1 MSSMIPGHAST
12 SRPPP
17 EDAESNASRASQ
29 GAAQLKSSP
38 MVSSKIQ
45 GGASAS
51 RAPEGPASA
60 NSSPTRSS
68 TATKSTSS
76 SRARQVTVRLEPS
89 PPTKLSTDAGG
100 TRTSRP
106 PQRLARPNSSLSSTK
121 SSVVP
126 GNTTISRPPQRLA
139 KPTSCLSLAQSSVV
153 PGNTTISRPPQGT
166 ARFKSLSTKPSM
178 IPSNAN
184 VSRPQTGTRFN
195 SMSAKTDSAVIHHHP
210 NEFLDSRI
218 QAGLL
223 ASGNESRVL
232 ILSGGQGGRGGDG
245 GVQGQGGA
253 GGTGD
258 GPRVHITAHNV
269 TNIHPSP
276 AVVQASQVLNHCP
289 PPSKNFQGRQVILNE
304 MHLFF
309 AENTG
314 MEHIY
319 VLYGL
324 GGAGKTQIAL
334 KVIADSTRFTD
345 RLLVD
350 ASSTERIETG
360 LKNIAIAKASG
371 ESWQDGLRW
380 LFGKHEPW
388 LLFFDNADDPQV
400 DLNSFIPRCNHGNIL
415 ITSRNQG
422 LKGYGAHTLVSNM
435 EEPDA
440 ITLLLKSAHHM
451 ISPTNN
457 QLAAELVQE
466 LCYLPLAIVQAG
478 AFILQS
484 EDLSGY
490 LALFKKNRVNLLSEK
505 PTQSYDGYSLSVFT
519 TWQISFN
526 KLSQPAAMFL
536 QLCSFLH
543 WDEIL
548 EEIFSGASRYSF
560 PSWGPPK
567 ENLQQALEFLSHF
580 VGPSREWNTFD
591 FVKVTNEIKAYS
603 LINFNA
609 EKKSFSIHPLVHEW
623 SQTTLADLN
632 SAHSCMID
640 ILGMCIVEIPR
651 RDRLYLRESAG
662 QYTKALKLELNTLEK
677 TREILGDDHP
687 DTLTAMNNLADTYHC
702 LGRFED
708 AEQLQVVVLE
718 KRRKILSE
726 EHPDTLRAINN
737 LGSTYHCLGRFDK
750 AEKLKLV
757 VLEKQRKLLGL
768 EHLDTLTT
776 MKNLAKTY
784 HILGRFADAEQLQLV
799 VLEKRKKILS
809 DENPHTLNAMNNL
822 ANTYCSLGQFEEAE
836 QLEDVVL
843 EKRRK
848 ILSDEHPHTLIAMTN
863 LARTYFSLGRF
874 EDAEQLQL
882 VALEKQRKFLS
893 DEHPDRLTVMNNLAD
908 TYHSLGRF
916 EDAEQLQVVVLEKE
930 RKILILADLKQ
941 LKSCNLCFWRSKRE
955 GVFGDDPAD
964 VLLVIYDQFCGPSSI
979 QPPPILLRVL
989 FNTSY
994 FKLEPALFSCSAL
1007 DRDADGPDRPCR
1019 QKWSCVA
1026 RLADEVLRERT
1037 EASARTVAP
1046 RIQRIDVHLG
1056 VPAAACARTVG
1067 VGPHGERPPIPIT
1080 TASRSV
1086 RLYVAMRVRTQGPA
1100 YRILLFAFILARFP
1114 PEEPAPAPAF
1124 APKSTPTPLSLPL
1137 LSDERTIPFIRPL
1150 HKRSVGLGLGLGLGL
1165 ALPRPWSAL
1174 VGYPY
1179 RDANG
1184 DCVCLRF
1191 GGAKEEGDAVLEAG
1205 A

>member
-1 MSSMIPGHAST
+1 M
-12 SRPPP
+12 
-17 EDAESNASRASQ
+17 
-29 GAAQLKSSP
+29 
-38 MVSSKIQ
+38 
-45 GGASAS
+45 
-51 RAPEGPASA
+51 
-60 NSSPTRSS
+60 
-68 TATKSTSS
+68 
-76 SRARQVTVRLEPS
+76 
-89 PPTKLSTDAGG
+89 
-100 TRTSRP
+100 
-106 PQRLARPNSSLSSTK
+106 
-121 SSVVP
+121 
-126 GNTTISRPPQRLA
+126 
-139 KPTSCLSLAQSSVV
+139 
-153 PGNTTISRPPQGT
+153 
-166 ARFKSLSTKPSM
+166 
-178 IPSNAN
+178 
-184 VSRPQTGTRFN
+184 
-195 SMSAKTDSAVIHHHP
+195 
-210 NEFLDSRI
+210 
-218 QAGLL
+218 
-223 ASGNESRVL
+223 
-232 ILSGGQGGRGGDG
+232 
-245 GVQGQGGA
+245 
-253 GGTGD
+253 
-258 GPRVHITAHNV
+258 
-269 TNIHPSP
+269 HPSP

-289 PPSKNFQGRQVILNE
+289 PPSKNFQGQQAILNE

-314 MEHIY
+314 VEHIY

-360 LKNIAIAKASG
+360 LQNIAIAKASG

-380 LFGKHEPW
+380 LFGKREPW

-422 LKGYGAHTLVSNM
+422 LKGYGAHTLVSDM

-466 LCYLPLAIVQAG
+466 LHYLPLAIVQAG

-484 EDLSGY
+484 EDLAGY
-490 LALFKKNRVNLLSEK
+490 LALFRKNHVNLLSEK
-505 PTQSYDGYSLSVFT
+505 PAQSYDGYSLSVFT
-519 TWQISFN
+519 TWHISFK
-526 KLSQPAAMFL
+526 KLSQPAAMLL

-543 WDEIL
+543 WDGISED
-548 EEIFSGASRYSF
+548 IFSGASRYSF

-567 ENLQQALEFLSHF
+567 ANLQQALEFLSHF

-591 FVKVTNEIKAYS
+591 FVKVTNEIKTYS

-651 RDRLYLRESAG
+651 RDRSLVSWRLVSHVDSLMQAVPEGISRFGLEFRHIYYYTG

-702 LGRFED
+702 LSRFED

-718 KRRKILSE
+718 KRRKTLSE

-784 HILGRFADAEQLQLV
+784 HSLGRFADAEQLQLV
-799 VLEKRKKILS
+799 VLEKRRKILS

-848 ILSDEHPHTLIAMTN
+848 IHSDEHPHTLIAMNN
-863 LARTYFSLGRF
+863 LARTYCSLGRF

-908 TYHSLGRF
+908 TYHSL
-916 EDAEQLQVVVLEKE
+916 
-930 RKILILADLKQ
+930 
-941 LKSCNLCFWRSKRE
+941 
-955 GVFGDDPAD
+955 
-964 VLLVIYDQFCGPSSI
+964 
-979 QPPPILLRVL
+979 
-989 FNTSY
+989 
-994 FKLEPALFSCSAL
+994 
-1007 DRDADGPDRPCR
+1007 
-1019 QKWSCVA
+1019 
-1026 RLADEVLRERT
+1026 
-1037 EASARTVAP
+1037 
-1046 RIQRIDVHLG
+1046 
-1056 VPAAACARTVG
+1056 
-1067 VGPHGERPPIPIT
+1067 
-1080 TASRSV
+1080 
-1086 RLYVAMRVRTQGPA
+1086 
-1100 YRILLFAFILARFP
+1100 
-1114 PEEPAPAPAF
+1114 
-1124 APKSTPTPLSLPL
+1124 
-1137 LSDERTIPFIRPL
+1137 
-1150 HKRSVGLGLGLGLGL
+1150 
-1165 ALPRPWSAL
+1165 
-1174 VGYPY
+1174 
-1179 RDANG
+1179 
-1184 DCVCLRF
+1184 
-1191 GGAKEEGDAVLEAG
+1191 
-1205 A
+1205 